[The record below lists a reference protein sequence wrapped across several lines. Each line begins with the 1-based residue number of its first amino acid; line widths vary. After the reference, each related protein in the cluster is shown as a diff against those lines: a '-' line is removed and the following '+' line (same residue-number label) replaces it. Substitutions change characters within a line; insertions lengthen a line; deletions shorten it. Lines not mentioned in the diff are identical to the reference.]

1 MEDIVTENA
10 MFNLMFTV
18 LEQYTEK
25 LHSKTIY
32 INNILCCHVVDFN
45 PNGTRM
51 ARSCYKFC
59 IYCYPANSKFTTH
72 CVPIPLPSKLESG
85 LSSPREI
92 LVNKQHGKFLGI
104 LYFVRYVNVK
114 HQVFLDFCKEA
125 RSSNFLF
132 LDTLLNNFKLLY
144 LY

>member
-45 PNGTRM
+45 PNGTVM
-51 ARSCYKFC
+51 
-59 IYCYPANSKFTTH
+59 
-72 CVPIPLPSKLESG
+72 L
-85 LSSPREI
+85 
-92 LVNKQHGKFLGI
+92 
-104 LYFVRYVNVK
+104 
-114 HQVFLDFCKEA
+114 
-125 RSSNFLF
+125 
-132 LDTLLNNFKLLY
+132 
-144 LY
+144 